1 MNRRTFL
8 NLAIG
13 SGLAG
18 TATAL
23 LYPVLRFLL
32 PPEETEAEPEAVK
45 AGPESEFAKGSSKIL
60 KFGRK
65 PVIVIRDLAG
75 GFHALSAT
83 CTHLDCIVQ
92 YRKDQD
98 LVWCACH
105 NGKYDLSGKNVSGPP
120 PRPLDRFEVKLVGS
134 EVTVVRAA

>member
-1 MNRRTFL
+1 MKRRTFL
-8 NLAIG
+8 NLAIV

-18 TATAL
+18 TASAL
-23 LYPVLRFLL
+23 LYPVLRYLL
-32 PPEETEAEPEAVK
+32 PPEEAEAEPETVK
-45 AGPESEFAKGSSKIL
+45 AGPEKDFAPGSSKIL

-92 YRKDQD
+92 YRKDRD

-105 NGKYDLSGKNVSGPP
+105 NGNYDLSGKNVSGPP

-134 EVTVVRAA
+134 EVTVLRAA